1 MNILTNV
8 TFKAGEIKMLITI
21 SEAMLTKMN
30 DYLDRLKN
38 ASDRYQRLTESLC
51 RAART
56 ARANKYKLG
65 LYKVIKKIKAIV
77 IKILCNVN
85 LFDHNTHLITENI
98 LTQNTYYKTLTSRP

>member
-8 TFKAGEIKMLITI
+8 TFKAGEIKMNITI
-21 SEAMLTKMN
+21 SKTMLTKIN
-30 DYLDRLKN
+30 DYLGRFKN
-38 ASDRYQRLTESLC
+38 ASDRYQRLTESLL

-56 ARANKYKLG
+56 AKANNKLE